1 MAANKKKKIMV
12 LNEEGAAAP
21 MALHSI
27 ASPPD
32 LVGALKTGQ
41 ASPIV
46 ANEEANIAATSTPG
60 SAMGVALTFNS
71 TVISNNQPENLP
83 PESTRRGI
91 KVMLDSN
98 NMWNEFFRCKT
109 EMILTK
115 QGRRMFPYC
124 RFRISGLDP
133 FQKYTLL
140 MDINPMDNKRYKWTG
155 QNWQMSG
162 KAEAHMLRRIFIHP
176 DSPSSGHQW
185 MQNPVSF
192 YKLKLTDN
200 TMDQEG
206 NVILHPMHRYLP
218 HLHVVSAE
226 MAMEDIQLNGHDVIT
241 FTFPQTEFFA
251 VTAYQNLRM
260 SQFKADFNPFA
271 SGPSWALKLKTSTSN
286 DSKKNETSSPN
297 ELKPVKGLNGLKSLM
312 AAKHSSKDTSAVDK
326 VLPSADAQNVTPTG
340 SETRSPSELKPVK
353 GLSGLKALMAK
364 RNSKDTS
371 AVDQGLLNPN
381 AQNVTL
387 TFGDKSEVNSHRPSS
402 MLKSSP
408 SNEMKKDPSKSP
420 NELKSAK
427 SLNNLKSLMGKRTSK
442 DTSAAGQGL
451 FTSDT
456 QNVMLAES
464 DKSGVKISPSNES
477 KKDHT
482 RSNNELKSVKSLN
495 NLKSLMAKHNSKD
508 TSPLDQRVLS
518 ADTQNVSLADSGKSW
533 VNAIGPSSCTPK
545 LISSPSNELKKVETT
560 SQKEFNPLRSNL
572 RSLMA
577 KRNFKD
583 TSAVDQG
590 LQNVTLG
597 ESDKSSVN
605 DHAPSSCKK
614 SSPSKMKNDETISPK
629 VRKPVKNTRKSLRG
643 KRNFP
648 KTSVADQVLASSDA
662 QTATVADSEKSV
674 CKKESTDQSS
684 CTIGPPQSNFTEL
697 IRECHLKI
705 RRCNVEITNT
715 ACNVEQTDTKGMVA
729 KNKVVEVAV
738 NYNFSQIPDVL
749 SKTITNVGTQD
760 NGNTIDSEKDHL
772 SSSQS
777 QEPVKT
783 NDHSAD
789 EVESSRKAS
798 QSSVSSEAKRTGSDQ
813 QQQGK
818 AKPHKRPEPVPLPL
832 LALYLQQLKSKSR
845 PFRTKPKSPLSS
857 TSSPSSAVL
866 TTDPTGPVTD
876 PTGPAMVPTG
886 YAVVPA
892 SDSVVRA
899 TDPTGQTTDY
909 AGVPTNISVPN
920 TDFLD
925 SLLPEP
931 DPVSLTTDQ
940 SLLVAE
946 PTLSITLSSPT
957 PPLMSPFPDLLLPAS
972 DSLIPAPALSS
983 PARELPSPV
992 PVTLNLAADLS
1003 SLTSDHPSNAPVL
1016 SSTASVATLK
1026 PECTPSLLSPGP
1038 SLGGFEPSSPASL
1051 PDLEPPLP
1059 SPVQLKL
1066 VPAPSLPVPASSFP
1080 VLEQLPAP
1088 NLFVLSSE
1096 LSSHASLLALPAPDP
1111 FLTTPF
1117 IPLLPSAHLNPLP
1130 FEAAS
1135 FSSNSHPGSL
1145 GLDPGLSSPPLD
1157 PASSFQVN
1165 YEPLTRPSTPSPL
1178 PFQLSPFSSLGPDPL
1193 SPTPSLADL
1202 THFFSISDELEM
1214 TEDFPSSEAAPVP
1227 CPHVPTLITPSV
1239 PVGSTLP
1246 VGSSQPTQSIKPQ
1259 RSKKRSRT
1267 GVKSAKGDPLPVI
1280 GGPTDVTMQPNLE
1293 EVEEQLFVSFTSKEA
1308 LEVHLGEPAFHETTT
1323 AQPEKTPEAKENVG
1337 GPETTEERIA
1347 AFEKVLL
1354 DDLKVMKHRQV
1365 IHPVLQEVGLKMSLL
1380 DPTLVI
1386 DLQYLGVRLPLPPP
1400 MLCPG
1405 PSTAGL
1411 ASPSG
1416 SVPFVSRTGKTTD
1429 FTQIK
1434 GWRDKIVPS
1443 DSSASSKPDVCSPI
1457 GFKDGPSSDVV
1468 PKNLSA
1474 FCSDMLD
1481 EYLANEGKLIDER
1494 AASFTQTTVVTP
1506 VTYQLPTKS
1515 TSYVR
1520 TLDSVLK
1527 KQAPAPSTTFVPPS
1541 KKNRLP
1547 LASKGPKKS
1556 EKSEKRQQKQ
1566 RSKQSRTKPT
1576 SAPTALQIAPPP
1588 LMDHAAP
1595 AITHNDT
1602 IKTVKRT
1609 KRKPRVKTPPPVQ
1622 DSVVSRPEVEEPPP
1636 SDLAPVEGDSEPE
1649 SAAAETRVVVP
1660 GLTKALLRQRDLEDG
1675 VVWEGKHR
1683 TCITEDRAT
1692 VALTSLFTSTGFV
1705 CENPTAPIKI
1715 VKRSAPPCLNAF
1727 CRLGCVCAS
1736 LAQDR
1741 RITHCGKIE
1750 CIFGCSCLR
1759 QKVVVLKNLKGPD
1772 SSASEEG
1779 PSKKSKKRKRMRM
1792 AYTLREAETVSEP
1805 ARRVRTLWKQT
1816 DGEMD
1821 PEPLLAPT
1829 PVYLPWLPLQEASS
1843 AVVREEDGTMTCAR
1857 VRAIQSKSTN
1867 RPEDIDNHCKPI
1879 DSAPVSPSRK
1889 SEKSHGPQYTEPS
1902 KRLEIMS
1909 ECKWRSLADR
1919 NLVLRIVCEH
1929 MAQDHLTNPFWVKG
1943 YLIKPMSQTLRNN
1956 GESCSVHYKVH
1967 ISQVSRPDGVE
1978 EANSEEEWMREE
1990 DEETMEEEEGKM
2002 EALRGE
2008 DKEVEEGQCVEE
2020 KQREQEN
2027 NKAVGKKRGLK
2038 WKGLPFL
2045 IGISPAGLLTANLK
2059 QKEISDKELVTVNGR
2074 SYPHAK
2080 LQLGMMGAMH
2090 PANRLAAY
2098 LTGKLRRPTCPE
2110 PSMASSVSSQHA
2122 PSETAEDARSS
2133 TGQPAQLTAT
2143 PTPSLTM
2150 VTTTTSVPSVPAVS
2164 AGPKSIVTN
2173 LPSAGKV
2180 FTQFVVNQ
2188 ISSSQQRL
2196 LLTSDPPQSLSN
2208 IQQLSSLVEVASGD
2222 VSLPKTSPSSGVV
2235 TSPPVL
2241 VLPDP
2246 GTSNSVKMA
2255 CPPTSQTPTP
2265 LIPLTPLA
2273 AGRRMVLQP
2282 VRSASGTTLYR
2293 NPNGQLIQLVPLS
2306 QLQALNPNLVM
2317 RNKGGLISLTT
2328 PACLASGSTATL
2340 NSSPSTSLTTLQNTI
2355 PLLPFTVPKT
2365 PGSPTVPK
2373 TTPPEVT
2380 SSIPGSKSFNIS
2392 NVNLSPTETNSGT
2405 YTLKIVP
2412 QTGNK
2417 EPIIIKCPKVPAQP
2431 AQGSS
2436 KVMPIVGGFT
2446 VLQPS
2451 PKTTV
2456 ITVKFPTKT
2465 VMETGVKAATTTTVD
2480 SNVDCKVTPEL
2491 YSWMLPCQKST
2502 KPPVSHKFKFIKADT
2517 ISTTD
2522 SNTDPKIQPEV
2533 GRVPPKILRPPITP
2547 VPKTDATSTPI
2558 SSADSNVDPKLL
2570 PRMTCVNQP
2579 YQTWTGRPKM
2589 KRRRRRKEVE
2599 VVDLVEDEDDSDDTD
2614 EGTDEETDNSSDE
2627 TDSVNSCVN
2636 KEDLIVISKHKHNV
2650 LERHRRSELQGRF
2663 QQLRETLEL
2672 DEKAAKIKIL
2682 NDAKEEIQVLTK
2694 KSTNVE
2700 KLRSS
2705 LTLER
2710 AVHVKK
2716 MSQLTG
2722 ESEEQI
2728 LTNIKH
2734 IGSQQK
2740 IEKLHVN
2747 WKKEGKVSSAL
2758 SSSSVVSTC
2767 GESGQRPRPGPLS
2780 KRTTEEAQ
2788 GGKRMG
2794 GVTTETEED
2803 RDDVVDLLE
2812 DTEDEKTDNS
2822 SDETEDSD
2830 VDDDKNYNAKGH
2842 VINTISDVE
2851 ESLLEEE
2858 PVDIESVEDNAMN
2871 NTTPQLK
2878 HWDLHNKYE
2887 RQRCAEFRKSF
2898 KALIETLDLGNP
2910 APTNVF
2916 ILGQARKQVIDL
2928 RDKCERL
2935 EKLKSALT
2943 EERAAYIKKIS
2954 QKSGKTEEL
2963 ILRKLQDIS
2972 TKQKNMDVM
2981 FKGKRRGASSAPSS
2995 SVLPNKAISPNS
3007 TQQPKPKSL
3016 APGLKLKVVPTPVPR
3031 SIPPQP
3037 APQQPKTRPIISPP
3051 SRKPPPTCRSPGER
3065 TRPNILSCRKP
3076 QPPLDSPPVHAGFL
3090 PPQMLSIVGG
3100 VIPSQQGITKSPMQP
3115 ASSLLPVGRVTG
3127 IEMQQSLIPGVAS
3140 VTICIPSMSQPISL
3154 TPPRNI
3160 LNRGVP
3166 HIANVISLVKAPPG
3180 VSGGTPRRPSP
3191 VKGKGSGLED
3201 GEVLG
3206 KQLDHSGDGVK
3217 IIDADRNSDEE
3228 DEDGDVED
3236 ESLTSLLNEI
3246 VFLNQQMT
3254 TDNVSPSDLP
3264 VVTHKPATEPGE
3276 VGMDR
3281 SSPPPPQAEKEIIR
3295 DGDDERS
3302 LSPLFLRLD
3311 EDLLGL
3317 KERQGQDEASKG
3329 PGMPVPQA
3337 EDLKVGSGS
3346 NEKPSETGSAPAP
3359 IVNGHSPQGPACTAK
3374 GHGVLQKALT
3384 PPPLLQ
3390 MKVGVAKVLESNDKP
3405 GDALAPPPLLQMRP
3419 MPRLAPLGLKNNPQT

>member
-1 MAANKKKKIMV
+1 
-12 LNEEGAAAP
+12 
-21 MALHSI
+21 
-27 ASPPD
+27 
-32 LVGALKTGQ
+32 
-41 ASPIV
+41 
-46 ANEEANIAATSTPG
+46 
-60 SAMGVALTFNS
+60 
-71 TVISNNQPENLP
+71 
-83 PESTRRGI
+83 
-91 KVMLDSN
+91 MLDSN

-133 FQKYTLL
+133 FQKYNLL

-155 QNWQMSG
+155 QNWQTSG

-226 MAMEDIQLNGHDVIT
+226 MSTEDIQLNGRDVIT

-271 SGPSWALKLKTSTSN
+271 SGPSWALKLKTSPSN

-326 VLPSADAQNVTPTG
+326 GLPSADAQNVMLAD
-340 SETRSPSELKPVK
+340 SETRSPSALKPVK

-371 AVDQGLLNPN
+371 AVDQGLFNPN
-381 AQNVTL
+381 AHNVTL
-387 TFGDKSEVNSHRPSS
+387 TFGDKSEVNSS

-451 FTSDT
+451 LTSDT
-456 QNVMLAES
+456 QNVMLADSE
-464 DKSGVKISPSNES
+464 KSGVKISPSNES

-482 RSNNELKSVKSLN
+482 RSNNELKPVKSLN
-495 NLKSLMAKHNSKD
+495 NLKYLMAKHNSKD

-518 ADTQNVSLADSGKSW
+518 ADTQKVTLADSDKSC
-533 VNAIGPSSCTPK
+533 VNSIGPSSCTPK

-560 SQKEFNPLRSNL
+560 SQKEFNPLRNNL

-577 KRNFKD
+577 RRNFKD

-590 LQNVTLG
+590 LLSSHAQNVTLG
-597 ESDKSSVN
+597 VSDKSSVN

-614 SSPSKMKNDETISPK
+614 PSPSKMKKDETISPK
-629 VRKPVKNTRKSLRG
+629 VRKPVKNNRKSFSG
-643 KRNFP
+643 KRNFL
-648 KTSVADQVLASSDA
+648 KTSVADQGLTSSDA
-662 QTATVADSEKSV
+662 QTSTVADSEKSV
-674 CKKESTDQSS
+674 CRKESSDQSS

-705 RRCNVEITNT
+705 RRCNVEIPNT

-729 KNKVVEVAV
+729 KGKVVEVAV
-738 NYNFSQIPDVL
+738 NYNLSQIPDTL
-749 SKTITNVGTQD
+749 SKTLKNVGTQD
-760 NGNTIDSEKDHL
+760 NGNTIDSEKDLL

-783 NDHSAD
+783 PVSINDHSAD
-789 EVESSRKAS
+789 EVESSQKAS
-798 QSSVSSEAKRTGSDQ
+798 QSSSVSSEAKRTGSDEQ
-813 QQQGK
+813 QLGK
-818 AKPHKRPEPVPLPL
+818 AKPHKRPDPVPLPL
-832 LALYLQQLKSKSR
+832 LALYLQRLKSKSR
-845 PFRTKPKSPLSS
+845 PVRTKPKSPLPS
-857 TSSPSSAVL
+857 TSSPSSAV
-866 TTDPTGPVTD
+866 PTTD

-886 YAVVPA
+886 YAVLPS

-899 TDPTGQTTDY
+899 TDTTGQTTDY

-920 TDFLD
+920 TAFLVPATD

-931 DPVSLTTDQ
+931 DPVLLTTDQ
-940 SLLVAE
+940 SLLVPE

-957 PPLMSPFPDLLLPAS
+957 PPLMLPFPDPLLPAP
-972 DSLIPAPALSS
+972 DSLIPAAALSS
-983 PARELPSPV
+983 PAQELPSPV
-992 PVTLNLAADLS
+992 PVTLNLAADLL
-1003 SLTSDHPSNAPVL
+1003 SLTSDHPSNAPAL
-1016 SSTASVATLK
+1016 SSTPSVATLK

-1059 SPVQLKL
+1059 SPDQLKL
-1066 VPAPSLPVPASSFP
+1066 VPAPSLLVPASSFP
-1080 VLEQLPAP
+1080 ALEQLPAP
-1088 NLFVLSSE
+1088 NLFVLSSD

-1111 FLTTPF
+1111 FLTTSF

-1135 FSSNSHPGSL
+1135 FSSTSHPGSL
-1145 GLDPGLSSPPLD
+1145 ALDPGLSSPPLD

-1214 TEDFPSSEAAPVP
+1214 TEDFPSSELAPVP

-1239 PVGSTLP
+1239 PVSSTLP
-1246 VGSSQPTQSIKPQ
+1246 VGSSQPTKSIKPQ
-1259 RSKKRSRT
+1259 RYKKRSRT

-1280 GGPTDVTMQPNLE
+1280 GGPTDVAMQPNLE

-1308 LEVHLGEPAFHETTT
+1308 LEVHLGEPAFRETTT

-1337 GPETTEERIA
+1337 GRETTEERIA
-1347 AFEKVLL
+1347 GFEKVLL

-1494 AASFTQTTVVTP
+1494 AASFIQTTVVTP

-1566 RSKQSRTKPT
+1566 RSKQSRTKPA
-1576 SAPTALQIAPPP
+1576 SAPTPLQIAPPP

-1595 AITHNDT
+1595 AITNDDT

-1609 KRKPRVKTPPPVQ
+1609 KRKPRIKSPPPAQ

-1636 SDLAPVEGDSEPE
+1636 PDLAPVEGDSEPE

-1715 VKRSAPPCLNAF
+1715 VKRRAPPCLNAF

-1829 PVYLPWLPLQEASS
+1829 PVYLPWLPLQEESS
-1843 AVVREEDGTMTCAR
+1843 AVVRAEEGTMTCAR
-1857 VRAIQSKSTN
+1857 VRAFQSKSTN
-1867 RPEDIDNHCKPI
+1867 RHEDIDNHCKPI
-1879 DSAPVSPSRK
+1879 DSTPVSPSRK
-1889 SEKSHGPQYTEPS
+1889 SEKSSSHGPQYTEPS

-1943 YLIKPMSQTLRNN
+1943 YLIKPMSQTLRND
-1956 GESCSVHYKVH
+1956 GESCSIHYKVH

-1978 EANSEEEWMREE
+1978 EENSEEEWMREE
-1990 DEETMEEEEGKM
+1990 DKEIMEEEEGEM
-2002 EALRGE
+2002 EELRGE
-2008 DKEVEEGQCVEE
+2008 DKEVEEGQSVEK

-2027 NKAVGKKRGLK
+2027 KPVGNKKGLK

-2045 IGISPAGLLTANLK
+2045 TGISPAGLLTANLK
-2059 QKEISDKELVTVNGR
+2059 QTDISDKELVTVNGR

-2098 LTGKLRRPTCPE
+2098 LTGKLRRPTGPE
-2110 PSMASSVSSQHA
+2110 TSMATSVSSQHP
-2122 PSETAEDARSS
+2122 PSESPEDTRSS

-2143 PTPSLTM
+2143 PTTSLTI
-2150 VTTTTSVPSVPAVS
+2150 VTTSVPSVASVA
-2164 AGPKSIVTN
+2164 AGPI
-2173 LPSAGKV
+2173 
-2180 FTQFVVNQ
+2180 
-2188 ISSSQQRL
+2188 
-2196 LLTSDPPQSLSN
+2196 
-2208 IQQLSSLVEVASGD
+2208 GD

-2235 TSPPVL
+2235 TSPPML
-2241 VLPDP
+2241 VLPDT
-2246 GTSNSVKMA
+2246 GTSNAVRRS

-2328 PACLASGSTATL
+2328 PACLASGSTATI
-2340 NSSPSTSLTTLQNTI
+2340 NSAPSTTSLTTWQNTI
-2355 PLLPFTVPKT
+2355 TTVPLVPFTAPKT
-2365 PGSPTVPK
+2365 PGSTAAPK
-2373 TTPPEVT
+2373 TTPPKVT
-2380 SSIPGSKSFNIS
+2380 SSISGSKSFNIS

-2412 QTGNK
+2412 QKGNK

-2456 ITVKFPTKT
+2456 ITVKLPTKT

-2480 SNVDCKVTPEL
+2480 SNVDSVTSEL

-2502 KPPVSHKFKFIKADT
+2502 QPPVSHKFKFIKADT

-2522 SNTDPKIQPEV
+2522 SNTDPKVQPEV
-2533 GRVPPKILRPPITP
+2533 GRVPPKTLRTPITP
-2547 VPKTDATSTPI
+2547 VTKTGVEVASI

-2570 PRMTCVNQP
+2570 PRMACVNQP
-2579 YQTWTGRPKM
+2579 YQTWTGRAK
-2589 KRRRRRKEVE
+2589 KKRKEVE
-2599 VVDLVEDEDDSDDTD
+2599 VVDLVEDKDDSDAMD
-2614 EGTDEETDNSSDE
+2614 EETDEETDNSSDE
-2627 TDSVNSCVN
+2627 TDSINSCVN
-2636 KEDLIVISKHKHNV
+2636 KEDLIVISKQLKHKHNV

-2728 LTNIKH
+2728 LTNIKY

-2740 IEKLHVN
+2740 IEKLHVS
-2747 WKKEGKVSSAL
+2747 WKKEGKVSSAV
-2758 SSSSVVSTC
+2758 SSSSVVATC
-2767 GESGQRPRPGPLS
+2767 SESEQRPRPGPLS

-2788 GGKRMG
+2788 GGKSMG
-2794 GVTTETEED
+2794 GVTGEEED
-2803 RDDVVDLLE
+2803 RDEVVDLLE

-2830 VDDDKNYNAKGH
+2830 IDDDKSYNAKGH

-2858 PVDIESVEDNAMN
+2858 PVDIESVEDNAKK

-2878 HWDLHNKYE
+2878 EKRTKEHWDLHNKYE
-2887 RQRCAEFRKSF
+2887 RQRCAEFQKSF
-2898 KALIETLDLGNP
+2898 KALTETLDLGNP

-2995 SVLPNKAISPNS
+2995 SVLPNKAISPSS
-3007 TQQPKPKSL
+3007 TLQPKPKSL

-3037 APQQPKTRPIISPP
+3037 APQQPKTSPIISPP
-3051 SRKPPPTCRSPGER
+3051 SRKPPSTCRSPGER
-3065 TRPNILSCRKP
+3065 TRPNILSRRKP
-3076 QPPLDSPPVHAGFL
+3076 QPPLDSPPVHARFL

-3100 VIPSQQGITKSPMQP
+3100 VVPSQQGITKSPMQP

-3180 VSGGTPRRPSP
+3180 VSGGAQRRPSP

-3201 GEVLG
+3201 REVLE
-3206 KQLDHSGDGVK
+3206 KQLDHSGDCVK
-3217 IIDADRNSDEE
+3217 INDADRNSDEE
-3228 DEDGDVED
+3228 DEDNEEGDVED

-3254 TDNVSPSDLP
+3254 TDNISPSGLP
-3264 VVTHKPATEPGE
+3264 VVTHKPPTEPGE
-3276 VGMDR
+3276 VGTDR
-3281 SSPPPPQAEKEIIR
+3281 SSPPPPPQAEKEIIR

-3329 PGMPVPQA
+3329 PGLPVPQA

-3390 MKVGVAKVLESNDKP
+3390 MKVGVAKVQESNDKQ

>member
-12 LNEEGAAAP
+12 LNEEGAAVP
-21 MALHSI
+21 MALHST

-41 ASPIV
+41 ASGVV

-60 SAMGVALTFNS
+60 SAMGVALTMNS

-109 EMILTK
+109 EMIVTK

-133 FQKYTLL
+133 FQKYNLL
-140 MDINPMDNKRYKWTG
+140 MDINPADNKRYKWTG
-155 QNWQMSG
+155 QNWKMSG

-226 MAMEDIQLNGHDVIT
+226 MPTEDIQLNGHDVIT

-251 VTAYQNLRM
+251 VTAYQNIRM

-271 SGPSWALKLKTSTSN
+271 SGPSWALKLKTSPSN
-286 DSKKNETSSPN
+286 DSKKNETSSPS
-297 ELKPVKGLNGLKSLM
+297 ELKPLKGLNGLKSLM

-326 VLPSADAQNVTPTG
+326 GLPSADAQNVTPAG

-364 RNSKDTS
+364 
-371 AVDQGLLNPN
+371 P
-381 AQNVTL
+381 
-387 TFGDKSEVNSHRPSS
+387 
-402 MLKSSP
+402 
-408 SNEMKKDPSKSP
+408 
-420 NELKSAK
+420 
-427 SLNNLKSLMGKRTSK
+427 
-442 DTSAAGQGL
+442 
-451 FTSDT
+451 
-456 QNVMLAES
+456 
-464 DKSGVKISPSNES
+464 
-477 KKDHT
+477 
-482 RSNNELKSVKSLN
+482 
-495 NLKSLMAKHNSKD
+495 
-508 TSPLDQRVLS
+508 
-518 ADTQNVSLADSGKSW
+518 
-533 VNAIGPSSCTPK
+533 
-545 LISSPSNELKKVETT
+545 
-560 SQKEFNPLRSNL
+560 
-572 RSLMA
+572 
-577 KRNFKD
+577 
-583 TSAVDQG
+583 
-590 LQNVTLG
+590 
-597 ESDKSSVN
+597 
-605 DHAPSSCKK
+605 
-614 SSPSKMKNDETISPK
+614 
-629 VRKPVKNTRKSLRG
+629 
-643 KRNFP
+643 
-648 KTSVADQVLASSDA
+648 
-662 QTATVADSEKSV
+662 
-674 CKKESTDQSS
+674 
-684 CTIGPPQSNFTEL
+684 
-697 IRECHLKI
+697 
-705 RRCNVEITNT
+705 
-715 ACNVEQTDTKGMVA
+715 
-729 KNKVVEVAV
+729 V

-749 SKTITNVGTQD
+749 SKTITKVGPQD
-760 NGNTIDSEKDHL
+760 DGNTIDSEKDHL
-772 SSSQS
+772 CSSQS

-783 NDHSAD
+783 PVSINDHSAD
-789 EVESSRKAS
+789 EVESSQKAS
-798 QSSVSSEAKRTGSDQ
+798 QSSSVSSEAKRTGSDE

-845 PFRTKPKSPLSS
+845 PFRTKPKSPLPS
-857 TSSPSSAVL
+857 TSSPSSTVL
-866 TTDPTGPVTD
+866 TTDPT
-876 PTGPAMVPTG
+876 A
-886 YAVVPA
+886 
-892 SDSVVRA
+892 
-899 TDPTGQTTDY
+899 
-909 AGVPTNISVPN
+909 
-920 TDFLD
+920 
-925 SLLPEP
+925 
-931 DPVSLTTDQ
+931 DPVSLTADQ

-946 PTLSITLSSPT
+946 PTLSITLLSPT
-957 PPLMSPFPDLLLPAS
+957 PPLMSPFPDPLLPAP

-983 PARELPSPV
+983 HAQELPSPV
-992 PVTLNLAADLS
+992 PVTLNLPADLS
-1003 SLTSDHPSNAPVL
+1003 LLTSDHPSNAPAL

-1066 VPAPSLPVPASSFP
+1066 VPAPSVPVPTSSFP
-1080 VLEQLPAP
+1080 ALEQLPSP

-1130 FEAAS
+1130 FEAVS

-1145 GLDPGLSSPPLD
+1145 ALDPGLSSPPLD

-1214 TEDFPSSEAAPVP
+1214 TEDFPSSEAAPVL
-1227 CPHVPTLITPSV
+1227 CPHVPILITPSV

-1267 GVKSAKGDPLPVI
+1267 GVKSAKSDPLPVI

-1308 LEVHLGEPAFHETTT
+1308 LEVHLGEPAFL
-1323 AQPEKTPEAKENVG
+1323 G
-1337 GPETTEERIA
+1337 GSETTEERIA

-1400 MLCPG
+1400 MLCLG
-1405 PSTAGL
+1405 
-1411 ASPSG
+1411 PSG

-1443 DSSASSKPDVCSPI
+1443 DSSASAN
-1457 GFKDGPSSDVV
+1457 SDVV

-1566 RSKQSRTKPT
+1566 RSK
-1576 SAPTALQIAPPP
+1576 
-1588 LMDHAAP
+1588 
-1595 AITHNDT
+1595 
-1602 IKTVKRT
+1602 
-1609 KRKPRVKTPPPVQ
+1609 
-1622 DSVVSRPEVEEPPP
+1622 PEVEEPPP
-1636 SDLAPVEGDSEPE
+1636 PDLAPVEGDSEPE

-1660 GLTKALLRQRDLEDG
+1660 GLTKAFLRQRELEDG
-1675 VVWEGKHR
+1675 VVWEGKHQ

-1692 VALTSLFTSTGFV
+1692 VALTSLFTST
-1705 CENPTAPIKI
+1705 NPAAPIKI

-1805 ARRVRTLWKQT
+1805 ARRVRTLWKHN

-1821 PEPLLAPT
+1821 PEPLFAPT
-1829 PVYLPWLPLQEASS
+1829 PVCLPWLPLQEESPV
-1843 AVVREEDGTMTCAR
+1843 VVRL
-1857 VRAIQSKSTN
+1857 
-1867 RPEDIDNHCKPI
+1867 
-1879 DSAPVSPSRK
+1879 SPSRK
-1889 SEKSHGPQYTEPS
+1889 SEKSPSHSSQYTEPC
-1902 KRLEIMS
+1902 KRLEIVS

-1943 YLIKPMSQTLRNN
+1943 YLIKPVSQNLRND

-1978 EANSEEEWMREE
+1978 E
-1990 DEETMEEEEGKM
+1990 
-2002 EALRGE
+2002 
-2008 DKEVEEGQCVEE
+2008 
-2020 KQREQEN
+2020 
-2027 NKAVGKKRGLK
+2027 NKAVGKKKGLK

-2059 QKEISDKELVTVNGR
+2059 QIEISDKELVNGR
-2074 SYPHAK
+2074 SYPNAK

-2098 LTGKLRRPTCPE
+2098 LMGKLRRPTGPE
-2110 PSMASSVSSQHA
+2110 PSMASSVSSQLITP
-2122 PSETAEDARSS
+2122 PSETPEDASF
-2133 TGQPAQLTAT
+2133 
-2143 PTPSLTM
+2143 
-2150 VTTTTSVPSVPAVS
+2150 
-2164 AGPKSIVTN
+2164 
-2173 LPSAGKV
+2173 V
-2180 FTQFVVNQ
+2180 F
-2188 ISSSQQRL
+2188 L
-2196 LLTSDPPQSLSN
+2196 
-2208 IQQLSSLVEVASGD
+2208 GD

-2235 TSPPVL
+2235 TSPPML

-2246 GTSNSVKMA
+2246 GTSNAVRMA

-2317 RNKGGLISLTT
+2317 RNKGECLTVDDINAKNFFSFFFSGGLISLTT

-2340 NSSPSTSLTTLQNTI
+2340 NSSPSTTSLTTWQNTI
-2355 PLLPFTVPKT
+2355 TTVPLVPFTVPKT
-2365 PGSPTVPK
+2365 PGSTTTPK

-2380 SSIPGSKSFNIS
+2380 SSIPGSKSFNTS
-2392 NVNLSPTETNSGT
+2392 KVNLSPAETTSGT

-2465 VMETGVKAATTTTVD
+2465 VMETGVQAATTTTVD
-2480 SNVDCKVTPEL
+2480 SNVDCKVTSEL
-2491 YSWMLPCQKST
+2491 YNWMLPCQKST
-2502 KPPVSHKFKFIKADT
+2502 KPPVSHKFKCIKADT

-2522 SNTDPKIQPEV
+2522 SSTDPKIQPEV
-2533 GRVPPKILRPPITP
+2533 GRVPPKILRPPITL

-2558 SSADSNVDPKLL
+2558 SSADSNVDPK
-2570 PRMTCVNQP
+2570 
-2579 YQTWTGRPKM
+2579 
-2589 KRRRRRKEVE
+2589 
-2599 VVDLVEDEDDSDDTD
+2599 
-2614 EGTDEETDNSSDE
+2614 
-2627 TDSVNSCVN
+2627 
-2636 KEDLIVISKHKHNV
+2636 
-2650 LERHRRSELQGRF
+2650 
-2663 QQLRETLEL
+2663 
-2672 DEKAAKIKIL
+2672 
-2682 NDAKEEIQVLTK
+2682 
-2694 KSTNVE
+2694 
-2700 KLRSS
+2700 
-2705 LTLER
+2705 
-2710 AVHVKK
+2710 
-2716 MSQLTG
+2716 
-2722 ESEEQI
+2722 
-2728 LTNIKH
+2728 
-2734 IGSQQK
+2734 
-2740 IEKLHVN
+2740 
-2747 WKKEGKVSSAL
+2747 
-2758 SSSSVVSTC
+2758 
-2767 GESGQRPRPGPLS
+2767 
-2780 KRTTEEAQ
+2780 
-2788 GGKRMG
+2788 
-2794 GVTTETEED
+2794 
-2803 RDDVVDLLE
+2803 
-2812 DTEDEKTDNS
+2812 
-2822 SDETEDSD
+2822 
-2830 VDDDKNYNAKGH
+2830 
-2842 VINTISDVE
+2842 
-2851 ESLLEEE
+2851 
-2858 PVDIESVEDNAMN
+2858 
-2871 NTTPQLK
+2871 
-2878 HWDLHNKYE
+2878 
-2887 RQRCAEFRKSF
+2887 
-2898 KALIETLDLGNP
+2898 
-2910 APTNVF
+2910 
-2916 ILGQARKQVIDL
+2916 
-2928 RDKCERL
+2928 
-2935 EKLKSALT
+2935 
-2943 EERAAYIKKIS
+2943 
-2954 QKSGKTEEL
+2954 
-2963 ILRKLQDIS
+2963 
-2972 TKQKNMDVM
+2972 
-2981 FKGKRRGASSAPSS
+2981 
-2995 SVLPNKAISPNS
+2995 
-3007 TQQPKPKSL
+3007 
-3016 APGLKLKVVPTPVPR
+3016 
-3031 SIPPQP
+3031 
-3037 APQQPKTRPIISPP
+3037 
-3051 SRKPPPTCRSPGER
+3051 
-3065 TRPNILSCRKP
+3065 
-3076 QPPLDSPPVHAGFL
+3076 
-3090 PPQMLSIVGG
+3090 
-3100 VIPSQQGITKSPMQP
+3100 
-3115 ASSLLPVGRVTG
+3115 
-3127 IEMQQSLIPGVAS
+3127 
-3140 VTICIPSMSQPISL
+3140 
-3154 TPPRNI
+3154 
-3160 LNRGVP
+3160 
-3166 HIANVISLVKAPPG
+3166 
-3180 VSGGTPRRPSP
+3180 PSP
-3191 VKGKGSGLED
+3191 VKGSGLED

-3217 IIDADRNSDEE
+3217 INDADRNSDEE
-3228 DEDGDVED
+3228 DEDNEEGDVED

-3254 TDNVSPSDLP
+3254 TDNISPSGLP

-3276 VGMDR
+3276 VGTDR

-3329 PGMPVPQA
+3329 PGLPVPQA

-3346 NEKPSETGSAPAP
+3346 NEKPSDTGSAPAP
-3359 IVNGHSPQGPACTAK
+3359 IVNGHSPQGPTCTAK

-3390 MKVGVAKVLESNDKP
+3390 MKVGVAKVLETNDMP

-3419 MPRLAPLGLKNNPQT
+3419 MPRLAPLGLKSNPQT

>member
-1 MAANKKKKIMV
+1 
-12 LNEEGAAAP
+12 
-21 MALHSI
+21 
-27 ASPPD
+27 
-32 LVGALKTGQ
+32 
-41 ASPIV
+41 
-46 ANEEANIAATSTPG
+46 
-60 SAMGVALTFNS
+60 MGDALTLNS

-133 FQKYTLL
+133 FQKYNLL

-286 DSKKNETSSPN
+286 DLKKNETSSPN

-326 VLPSADAQNVTPTG
+326 GLPSADAQNVTPTG

-420 NELKSAK
+420 NELKS
-427 SLNNLKSLMGKRTSK
+427 
-442 DTSAAGQGL
+442 
-451 FTSDT
+451 
-456 QNVMLAES
+456 
-464 DKSGVKISPSNES
+464 
-477 KKDHT
+477 
-482 RSNNELKSVKSLN
+482 VKSLN

-518 ADTQNVSLADSGKSW
+518 ADTQNVSLADSDKSW

-545 LISSPSNELKKVETT
+545 LISSPSNELKKVETR
-560 SQKEFNPLRSNL
+560 SQKEFNPLR
-572 RSLMA
+572 
-577 KRNFKD
+577 
-583 TSAVDQG
+583 
-590 LQNVTLG
+590 
-597 ESDKSSVN
+597 
-605 DHAPSSCKK
+605 
-614 SSPSKMKNDETISPK
+614 I
-629 VRKPVKNTRKSLRG
+629 
-643 KRNFP
+643 
-648 KTSVADQVLASSDA
+648 
-662 QTATVADSEKSV
+662 
-674 CKKESTDQSS
+674 
-684 CTIGPPQSNFTEL
+684 
-697 IRECHLKI
+697 
-705 RRCNVEITNT
+705 
-715 ACNVEQTDTKGMVA
+715 
-729 KNKVVEVAV
+729 
-738 NYNFSQIPDVL
+738 
-749 SKTITNVGTQD
+749 
-760 NGNTIDSEKDHL
+760 
-772 SSSQS
+772 
-777 QEPVKT
+777 
-783 NDHSAD
+783 
-789 EVESSRKAS
+789 
-798 QSSVSSEAKRTGSDQ
+798 
-813 QQQGK
+813 
-818 AKPHKRPEPVPLPL
+818 
-832 LALYLQQLKSKSR
+832 
-845 PFRTKPKSPLSS
+845 
-857 TSSPSSAVL
+857 
-866 TTDPTGPVTD
+866 
-876 PTGPAMVPTG
+876 
-886 YAVVPA
+886 
-892 SDSVVRA
+892 
-899 TDPTGQTTDY
+899 
-909 AGVPTNISVPN
+909 
-920 TDFLD
+920 
-925 SLLPEP
+925 
-931 DPVSLTTDQ
+931 
-940 SLLVAE
+940 
-946 PTLSITLSSPT
+946 
-957 PPLMSPFPDLLLPAS
+957 
-972 DSLIPAPALSS
+972 
-983 PARELPSPV
+983 
-992 PVTLNLAADLS
+992 
-1003 SLTSDHPSNAPVL
+1003 
-1016 SSTASVATLK
+1016 
-1026 PECTPSLLSPGP
+1026 
-1038 SLGGFEPSSPASL
+1038 
-1051 PDLEPPLP
+1051 
-1059 SPVQLKL
+1059 
-1066 VPAPSLPVPASSFP
+1066 
-1080 VLEQLPAP
+1080 
-1088 NLFVLSSE
+1088 
-1096 LSSHASLLALPAPDP
+1096 
-1111 FLTTPF
+1111 
-1117 IPLLPSAHLNPLP
+1117 
-1130 FEAAS
+1130 
-1135 FSSNSHPGSL
+1135 
-1145 GLDPGLSSPPLD
+1145 
-1157 PASSFQVN
+1157 
-1165 YEPLTRPSTPSPL
+1165 
-1178 PFQLSPFSSLGPDPL
+1178 
-1193 SPTPSLADL
+1193 
-1202 THFFSISDELEM
+1202 
-1214 TEDFPSSEAAPVP
+1214 
-1227 CPHVPTLITPSV
+1227 
-1239 PVGSTLP
+1239 
-1246 VGSSQPTQSIKPQ
+1246 GSSQPTQSIKPQ

-1267 GVKSAKGDPLPVI
+1267 GLKSAKGDPLPVI

-1323 AQPEKTPEAKENVG
+1323 AQPEKTPEAKEN

-1411 ASPSG
+1411 ASPI
-1416 SVPFVSRTGKTTD
+1416 PFVSRTGKTTD

-1443 DSSASSKPDVCSPI
+1443 DSSASSKPD
-1457 GFKDGPSSDVV
+1457 DGPSSDVV

-1566 RSKQSRTKPT
+1566 RLKQSRTKPT

-1715 VKRSAPPCLNAF
+1715 VKRSVPPCLNAF

-1736 LAQDR
+1736 LAQER

-1843 AVVREEDGTMTCAR
+1843 AVVREEEGTMTCAR
-1857 VRAIQSKSTN
+1857 VRAFQSKSTN

-2002 EALRGE
+2002 EELRGE

-2110 PSMASSVSSQHA
+2110 PSMASSVSSQHP
-2122 PSETAEDARSS
+2122 PSETPEDARSS

-2150 VTTTTSVPSVPAVS
+2150 VTTTTSVPSVAAVS

-2208 IQQLSSLVEVASGD
+2208 IQQLASLVEVASGD
-2222 VSLPKTSPSSGVV
+2222 VSLPKTAPSSGVV

-2355 PLLPFTVPKT
+2355 PLVPFTVPKT
-2365 PGSPTVPK
+2365 PGSTTFPK

-2465 VMETGVKAATTTTVD
+2465 VMESGVKAATTTTVD

-2589 KRRRRRKEVE
+2589 KRRRRRRRKEVE
-2599 VVDLVEDEDDSDDTD
+2599 VVDLVEDEDNSDDTD

-2767 GESGQRPRPGPLS
+2767 GESEQRPRPGPLS

-3016 APGLKLKVVPTPVPR
+3016 ASGLKLKVVPTPVPR

-3037 APQQPKTRPIISPP
+3037 APQQPKTSPIISPP

-3065 TRPNILSCRKP
+3065 TRPNILSRRKP
-3076 QPPLDSPPVHAGFL
+3076 QPPQDSPPVHAGFL

-3228 DEDGDVED
+3228 DEDNEEGDVED

-3254 TDNVSPSDLP
+3254 TDNVSPSGLP

-3390 MKVGVAKVLESNDKP
+3390 MKVGMAKVLESNDKP

>member
-1 MAANKKKKIMV
+1 MAANKKKRIMV

-21 MALHSI
+21 MALHST

-41 ASPIV
+41 ASAVV
-46 ANEEANIAATSTPG
+46 ANEEATIAATSTPG

-91 KVMLDSN
+91 KVVLDSN

-133 FQKYTLL
+133 FQKYNLL
-140 MDINPMDNKRYKWTG
+140 MDINPVDNKRYKWTG

-206 NVILHPMHRYLP
+206 NIILHPMHRYLP

-226 MAMEDIQLNGHDVIT
+226 MATEDIQLNGHDVIT

-251 VTAYQNLRM
+251 VTAYQNIRM

-271 SGPSWALKLKTSTSN
+271 SGPSWALKLKTSPSN

-326 VLPSADAQNVTPTG
+326 GLPSADAQNVTPTG

-364 RNSKDTS
+364 CNSKDTS

-408 SNEMKKDPSKSP
+408 SNEMKKDPSKSLI
-420 NELKSAK
+420 ELKSAK
-427 SLNNLKSLMGKRTSK
+427 SLNNLKSLMGKRASK
-442 DTSAAGQGL
+442 DTSVAGQGL
-451 FTSDT
+451 LTSDT

-482 RSNNELKSVKSLN
+482 RSHNELKPVKSLN
-495 NLKSLMAKHNSKD
+495 NLKFLMAKHNFKD

-518 ADTQNVSLADSGKSW
+518 ADTQNVLLADSDKSW
-533 VNAIGPSSCTPK
+533 VNSIGPSSCTPK

-577 KRNFKD
+577 KHNFKD

-590 LQNVTLG
+590 LLSFHAQNVTLG

-614 SSPSKMKNDETISPK
+614 SSSSKMKKDETISPK

-643 KRNFP
+643 KRNFL
-648 KTSVADQVLASSDA
+648 KTSVADQGLTSSDA

-715 ACNVEQTDTKGMVA
+715 ACNVEQTDTKCMVA
-729 KNKVVEVAV
+729 KGKVVEVAV

-749 SKTITNVGTQD
+749 SKTIKNVGTQD

-783 NDHSAD
+783 PVSINDHSAD
-789 EVESSRKAS
+789 EVESSQKAS
-798 QSSVSSEAKRTGSDQ
+798 QSSSMSSEAKRTGSDE

-845 PFRTKPKSPLSS
+845 PFRTKPKSPLPS

-866 TTDPTGPVTD
+866 TTDPTGPATD

-886 YAVVPA
+886 YAVLPA
-892 SDSVVRA
+892 SDSVVQA

-909 AGVPTNISVPN
+909 ARVPTNISVPS
-920 TDFLD
+920 TDFLVPATD

-931 DPVSLTTDQ
+931 DPVLLTTDQ

-957 PPLMSPFPDLLLPAS
+957 PPLMSPFPDPLLPTP

-983 PARELPSPV
+983 PAQELPSPV

-1003 SLTSDHPSNAPVL
+1003 SLTSDHPSNAPAL

-1026 PECTPSLLSPGP
+1026 PDCTPSLLSPGP

-1080 VLEQLPAP
+1080 ALEQFPAP

-1145 GLDPGLSSPPLD
+1145 ALDPGLSSPPLD

-1308 LEVHLGEPAFHETTT
+1308 LEVHLGEPAFRETTI
-1323 AQPEKTPEAKENVG
+1323 AQPEKTPEAKENG
-1337 GPETTEERIA
+1337 SESTEERIA

-1354 DDLKVMKHRQV
+1354 DDLRVMKHRQV

-1386 DLQYLGVRLPLPPP
+1386 DLQYLGVHLPLPPP
-1400 MLCPG
+1400 TLCPG

-1411 ASPSG
+1411 SSPSG

-1443 DSSASSKPDVCSPI
+1443 DSAASSKPDVCSPI

-1481 EYLANEGKLIDER
+1481 EYLASEGKLIDER

-1541 KKNRLP
+1541 QKNRLP

-1576 SAPTALQIAPPP
+1576 SAPTPLQIAPPP

-1595 AITHNDT
+1595 AITHDDT

-1609 KRKPRVKTPPPVQ
+1609 KRKPRVKTPPPAQ

-1636 SDLAPVEGDSEPE
+1636 PDLAPVEGDSDPE

-1660 GLTKALLRQRDLEDG
+1660 GLTKAFLRQRDLEDG
-1675 VVWEGKHR
+1675 VIWEGKHR

-1779 PSKKSKKRKRMRM
+1779 PSRKSKKRKRMRM

-1805 ARRVRTLWKQT
+1805 ARRVRTLWKHT

-1829 PVYLPWLPLQEASS
+1829 PVYLPWLPLQEESS
-1843 AVVREEDGTMTCAR
+1843 AVVRAEEVTMTCAR
-1857 VRAIQSKSTN
+1857 VRVFKSKSTN
-1867 RPEDIDNHCKPI
+1867 RPEDIDNYCKPI

-1889 SEKSHGPQYTEPS
+1889 SEKSSSHGPQYTEPS

-1919 NLVLRIVCEH
+1919 NFVLRIVCEH

-1943 YLIKPMSQTLRNN
+1943 YLIKPISQTLRND

-1978 EANSEEEWMREE
+1978 EANSEVEWMREE
-1990 DEETMEEEEGKM
+1990 DDETMEEEEGEM
-2002 EALRGE
+2002 EELRGE
-2008 DKEVEEGQCVEE
+2008 DKEVEEGQSVEE

-2027 NKAVGKKRGLK
+2027 KAVGKKKGLK

-2059 QKEISDKELVTVNGR
+2059 QTEISDKELVTVNGR

-2098 LTGKLRRPTCPE
+2098 LTGKLRRPTGPE
-2110 PSMASSVSSQHA
+2110 PSMASSVSSQHP
-2122 PSETAEDARSS
+2122 PSETPEDARSS

-2143 PTPSLTM
+2143 PTTSLTM
-2150 VTTTTSVPSVPAVS
+2150 VTTTTTTSVPSVASVA
-2164 AGPKSIVTN
+2164 AGPKSI
-2173 LPSAGKV
+2173 
-2180 FTQFVVNQ
+2180 
-2188 ISSSQQRL
+2188 
-2196 LLTSDPPQSLSN
+2196 
-2208 IQQLSSLVEVASGD
+2208 GD

-2246 GTSNSVKMA
+2246 GTSNSVRMA

-2328 PACLASGSTATL
+2328 PACMASGSTATL
-2340 NSSPSTSLTTLQNTI
+2340 NSSPSTTSLTTWQNTI
-2355 PLLPFTVPKT
+2355 TTIPLVPFTVPKT
-2365 PGSPTVPK
+2365 PGSTTAPK

-2380 SSIPGSKSFNIS
+2380 SSISGSKSFNIS
-2392 NVNLSPTETNSGT
+2392 NANLSPTETNSGT

-2465 VMETGVKAATTTTVD
+2465 DRETGVKVATTTTTVD
-2480 SNVDCKVTPEL
+2480 SHLDCKVTSEL

-2522 SNTDPKIQPEV
+2522 SNTDPKIQPEM

-2547 VPKTDATSTPI
+2547 VPKTDATSRPI

-2570 PRMTCVNQP
+2570 PRMACVNQP
-2579 YQTWTGRPKM
+2579 YQTWTGRPK
-2589 KRRRRRKEVE
+2589 KKKRRKEFE
-2599 VVDLVEDEDDSDDTD
+2599 VVDLMEDEDDSDDM
-2614 EGTDEETDNSSDE
+2614 DEETDNSSDD
-2627 TDSVNSCVN
+2627 TVNSCVN
-2636 KEDLIVISKHKHNV
+2636 EEDLIVISKQLKHKHNV

-2728 LTNIKH
+2728 LTNIKY

-2740 IEKLHVN
+2740 IEKLHAN

-2767 GESGQRPRPGPLS
+2767 GESEQRPRPGPIS
-2780 KRTTEEAQ
+2780 KRTTEEVQ
-2788 GGKRMG
+2788 GGKSMG
-2794 GVTTETEED
+2794 GVTAETEED
-2803 RDDVVDLLE
+2803 RDEVVDLLE

-2842 VINTISDVE
+2842 VINTISD
-2851 ESLLEEE
+2851 EEE
-2858 PVDIESVEDNAMN
+2858 LVDIESVEDNAMKI
-2871 NTTPQLK
+2871 TTPQLK
-2878 HWDLHNKYE
+2878 AKCTKEHWDLHNKYE

-2995 SVLPNKAISPNS
+2995 SVLPNKAISPSSN
-3007 TQQPKPKSL
+3007 QQTKPKSL
-3016 APGLKLKVVPTPVPR
+3016 APGLRLKVVPTPVPH

-3037 APQQPKTRPIISPP
+3037 APQQPKTSPIISPP
-3051 SRKPPPTCRSPGER
+3051 SRKPPSRCRSPGER
-3065 TRPNILSCRKP
+3065 TRPNILSRRKP
-3076 QPPLDSPPVHAGFL
+3076 QPPLDSPPVHARFL
-3090 PPQMLSIVGG
+3090 PPQMLSIVGE

-3127 IEMQQSLIPGVAS
+3127 IEMQRSLIPGVAS

-3166 HIANVISLVKAPPG
+3166 HSANVISLVKAPPG

-3201 GEVLG
+3201 GELG

-3217 IIDADRNSDEE
+3217 INDADRNSDEE
-3228 DEDGDVED
+3228 DEDNEEGDVED

-3254 TDNVSPSDLP
+3254 TDNISPSGLP

-3276 VGMDR
+3276 AGTDR
-3281 SSPPPPQAEKEIIR
+3281 SSPPPPPPPQAEKEIIR

-3329 PGMPVPQA
+3329 PGLPVPQA

-3346 NEKPSETGSAPAP
+3346 NEKPTETGFAPAP
-3359 IVNGHSPQGPACTAK
+3359 IVNGHCPQGPACTAK

-3390 MKVGVAKVLESNDKP
+3390 MKVGVAKVLESIDKP

>member
-1 MAANKKKKIMV
+1 MAANKKKRIMV

-21 MALHSI
+21 MALHST

-41 ASPIV
+41 ASAVV

-60 SAMGVALTFNS
+60 SAMGVALTLNS

-91 KVMLDSN
+91 KVMLESN

-133 FQKYTLL
+133 FQKYNLL
-140 MDINPMDNKRYKWTG
+140 MDINPVDNKRYKWTG

-206 NVILHPMHRYLP
+206 NIILHPMHRYLP

-226 MAMEDIQLNGHDVIT
+226 MATENIQLNGHDVIT

-271 SGPSWALKLKTSTSN
+271 SGPSWALKLKTSHSN

-326 VLPSADAQNVTPTG
+326 GLPSADAQNVTPTG

-353 GLSGLKALMAK
+353 GLSGLKALM
-364 RNSKDTS
+364 
-371 AVDQGLLNPN
+371 
-381 AQNVTL
+381 
-387 TFGDKSEVNSHRPSS
+387 
-402 MLKSSP
+402 
-408 SNEMKKDPSKSP
+408 
-420 NELKSAK
+420 
-427 SLNNLKSLMGKRTSK
+427 
-442 DTSAAGQGL
+442 
-451 FTSDT
+451 
-456 QNVMLAES
+456 
-464 DKSGVKISPSNES
+464 
-477 KKDHT
+477 
-482 RSNNELKSVKSLN
+482 
-495 NLKSLMAKHNSKD
+495 
-508 TSPLDQRVLS
+508 
-518 ADTQNVSLADSGKSW
+518 
-533 VNAIGPSSCTPK
+533 
-545 LISSPSNELKKVETT
+545 
-560 SQKEFNPLRSNL
+560 
-572 RSLMA
+572 
-577 KRNFKD
+577 
-583 TSAVDQG
+583 
-590 LQNVTLG
+590 
-597 ESDKSSVN
+597 
-605 DHAPSSCKK
+605 
-614 SSPSKMKNDETISPK
+614 
-629 VRKPVKNTRKSLRG
+629 
-643 KRNFP
+643 
-648 KTSVADQVLASSDA
+648 
-662 QTATVADSEKSV
+662 
-674 CKKESTDQSS
+674 
-684 CTIGPPQSNFTEL
+684 
-697 IRECHLKI
+697 
-705 RRCNVEITNT
+705 
-715 ACNVEQTDTKGMVA
+715 
-729 KNKVVEVAV
+729 
-738 NYNFSQIPDVL
+738 IPDVL
-749 SKTITNVGTQD
+749 SKTIKNVGTQD

-783 NDHSAD
+783 PVSINDHSAD
-789 EVESSRKAS
+789 EVESSQKAS
-798 QSSVSSEAKRTGSDQ
+798 QSSSMSSEAKRTGSDE

-832 LALYLQQLKSKSR
+832 LALYLQRLKSKSR
-845 PFRTKPKSPLSS
+845 PFRTKPKSPLPS

-866 TTDPTGPVTD
+866 TTDPTGPATD

-886 YAVVPA
+886 YAVLPA

-920 TDFLD
+920 TDFLVPATD

-931 DPVSLTTDQ
+931 DPVLLTTDQ

-957 PPLMSPFPDLLLPAS
+957 PPLMSPFPDPLLPAP

-983 PARELPSPV
+983 PAQELPSPV

-1003 SLTSDHPSNAPVL
+1003 SLTSDHPSNAPAL

-1066 VPAPSLPVPASSFP
+1066 VPATSLPVPALSFP
-1080 VLEQLPAP
+1080 ALEQLPAP

-1145 GLDPGLSSPPLD
+1145 ALDPGLSSPPLD
-1157 PASSFQVN
+1157 P
-1165 YEPLTRPSTPSPL
+1165 
-1178 PFQLSPFSSLGPDPL
+1178 LSPFSSLGPDPL

-1280 GGPTDVTMQPNLE
+1280 GGPTDVAMQPNLE
-1293 EVEEQLFVSFTSKEA
+1293 EVEEQLFVSFTSKVMHR
-1308 LEVHLGEPAFHETTT
+1308 LL
-1323 AQPEKTPEAKENVG
+1323 NVLPSVSIFG
-1337 GPETTEERIA
+1337 SESTEERIA

-1354 DDLKVMKHRQV
+1354 DDLRVMKHRQV

-1386 DLQYLGVRLPLPPP
+1386 DLQYLGVHLPLPPP

-1405 PSTAGL
+1405 
-1411 ASPSG
+1411 PSG

-1443 DSSASSKPDVCSPI
+1443 DSAASSN
-1457 GFKDGPSSDVV
+1457 SDVV

-1481 EYLANEGKLIDER
+1481 EYLASEGKLIDER

-1541 KKNRLP
+1541 QKNRLP

-1566 RSKQSRTKPT
+1566 RSK
-1576 SAPTALQIAPPP
+1576 
-1588 LMDHAAP
+1588 
-1595 AITHNDT
+1595 
-1602 IKTVKRT
+1602 
-1609 KRKPRVKTPPPVQ
+1609 
-1622 DSVVSRPEVEEPPP
+1622 PEVEEPPP
-1636 SDLAPVEGDSEPE
+1636 PDLAPVEGDSDPE

-1660 GLTKALLRQRDLEDG
+1660 GLTKAFLRQRDLEDG
-1675 VVWEGKHR
+1675 VIWEGKHR

-1692 VALTSLFTSTGFV
+1692 VALTSLFTST
-1705 CENPTAPIKI
+1705 NPTAPIKI

-1759 QKVVVLKNLKGPD
+1759 QKVVVLKNLKGTD

-1779 PSKKSKKRKRMRM
+1779 PSRKSKKRKRMRM

-1805 ARRVRTLWKQT
+1805 ARRVKTLWKQT

-1829 PVYLPWLPLQEASS
+1829 PVCLPWLPLQEESS
-1843 AVVREEDGTMTCAR
+1843 AVVRL
-1857 VRAIQSKSTN
+1857 
-1867 RPEDIDNHCKPI
+1867 
-1879 DSAPVSPSRK
+1879 SPSRK
-1889 SEKSHGPQYTEPS
+1889 SEKSSSHGPQYTEPS

-1943 YLIKPMSQTLRNN
+1943 YLIKPMSQTLRND

-1978 EANSEEEWMREE
+1978 EANSEAEWMREE
-1990 DEETMEEEEGKM
+1990 DEETMEEEEGEM
-2002 EALRGE
+2002 EDSEENTHGPLVLTLSPIMLR
-2008 DKEVEEGQCVEE
+2008 
-2020 KQREQEN
+2020 
-2027 NKAVGKKRGLK
+2027 
-2038 WKGLPFL
+2038 F
-2045 IGISPAGLLTANLK
+2045 
-2059 QKEISDKELVTVNGR
+2059 
-2074 SYPHAK
+2074 
-2080 LQLGMMGAMH
+2080 
-2090 PANRLAAY
+2090 
-2098 LTGKLRRPTCPE
+2098 
-2110 PSMASSVSSQHA
+2110 
-2122 PSETAEDARSS
+2122 
-2133 TGQPAQLTAT
+2133 
-2143 PTPSLTM
+2143 
-2150 VTTTTSVPSVPAVS
+2150 
-2164 AGPKSIVTN
+2164 
-2173 LPSAGKV
+2173 
-2180 FTQFVVNQ
+2180 
-2188 ISSSQQRL
+2188 
-2196 LLTSDPPQSLSN
+2196 
-2208 IQQLSSLVEVASGD
+2208 SGD
-2222 VSLPKTSPSSGVV
+2222 ASLPKTSPSSGVV

-2246 GTSNSVKMA
+2246 GTSNSVRMA

-2317 RNKGGLISLTT
+2317 RNKGECLTVDDIN
-2328 PACLASGSTATL
+2328 AKALL
-2340 NSSPSTSLTTLQNTI
+2340 LFSPSGNTGLLSL
-2355 PLLPFTVPKT
+2355 
-2365 PGSPTVPK
+2365 
-2373 TTPPEVT
+2373 
-2380 SSIPGSKSFNIS
+2380 
-2392 NVNLSPTETNSGT
+2392 
-2405 YTLKIVP
+2405 
-2412 QTGNK
+2412 
-2417 EPIIIKCPKVPAQP
+2417 
-2431 AQGSS
+2431 
-2436 KVMPIVGGFT
+2436 
-2446 VLQPS
+2446 
-2451 PKTTV
+2451 
-2456 ITVKFPTKT
+2456 
-2465 VMETGVKAATTTTVD
+2465 
-2480 SNVDCKVTPEL
+2480 
-2491 YSWMLPCQKST
+2491 ST
-2502 KPPVSHKFKFIKADT
+2502 
-2517 ISTTD
+2517 
-2522 SNTDPKIQPEV
+2522 
-2533 GRVPPKILRPPITP
+2533 
-2547 VPKTDATSTPI
+2547 
-2558 SSADSNVDPKLL
+2558 
-2570 PRMTCVNQP
+2570 
-2579 YQTWTGRPKM
+2579 
-2589 KRRRRRKEVE
+2589 
-2599 VVDLVEDEDDSDDTD
+2599 
-2614 EGTDEETDNSSDE
+2614 
-2627 TDSVNSCVN
+2627 
-2636 KEDLIVISKHKHNV
+2636 
-2650 LERHRRSELQGRF
+2650 
-2663 QQLRETLEL
+2663 
-2672 DEKAAKIKIL
+2672 
-2682 NDAKEEIQVLTK
+2682 
-2694 KSTNVE
+2694 
-2700 KLRSS
+2700 
-2705 LTLER
+2705 
-2710 AVHVKK
+2710 
-2716 MSQLTG
+2716 
-2722 ESEEQI
+2722 
-2728 LTNIKH
+2728 
-2734 IGSQQK
+2734 
-2740 IEKLHVN
+2740 
-2747 WKKEGKVSSAL
+2747 
-2758 SSSSVVSTC
+2758 
-2767 GESGQRPRPGPLS
+2767 
-2780 KRTTEEAQ
+2780 
-2788 GGKRMG
+2788 
-2794 GVTTETEED
+2794 
-2803 RDDVVDLLE
+2803 
-2812 DTEDEKTDNS
+2812 
-2822 SDETEDSD
+2822 
-2830 VDDDKNYNAKGH
+2830 
-2842 VINTISDVE
+2842 
-2851 ESLLEEE
+2851 
-2858 PVDIESVEDNAMN
+2858 
-2871 NTTPQLK
+2871 
-2878 HWDLHNKYE
+2878 
-2887 RQRCAEFRKSF
+2887 
-2898 KALIETLDLGNP
+2898 
-2910 APTNVF
+2910 
-2916 ILGQARKQVIDL
+2916 
-2928 RDKCERL
+2928 
-2935 EKLKSALT
+2935 
-2943 EERAAYIKKIS
+2943 
-2954 QKSGKTEEL
+2954 GKTEEL

-2981 FKGKRRGASSAPSS
+2981 LKGKRRGASSAPSS
-2995 SVLPNKAISPNS
+2995 SVLPNKAISPSS
-3007 TQQPKPKSL
+3007 TEQTKPKSL
-3016 APGLKLKVVPTPVPR
+3016 APGLKLKVVPTPVPH
-3031 SIPPQP
+3031 SIPPRP
-3037 APQQPKTRPIISPP
+3037 APQQPKTSPIISPP
-3051 SRKPPPTCRSPGER
+3051 SRKPPSRCRSPGER
-3065 TRPNILSCRKP
+3065 TRPNILSRRKP
-3076 QPPLDSPPVHAGFL
+3076 QPPLG
-3090 PPQMLSIVGG
+3090 
-3100 VIPSQQGITKSPMQP
+3100 KSPVP
-3115 ASSLLPVGRVTG
+3115 LTLLLSSCTKWARLTVDLDTELPCEE
-3127 IEMQQSLIPGVAS
+3127 IKHCQSFGFFFCLPNRFPTCSCS
-3140 VTICIPSMSQPISL
+3140 VSPSS
-3154 TPPRNI
+3154 NA
-3160 LNRGVP
+3160 VY
-3166 HIANVISLVKAPPG
+3166 
-3180 VSGGTPRRPSP
+3180 SGGSDTIS
-3191 VKGKGSGLED
+3191 GSGLED

-3217 IIDADRNSDEE
+3217 INDADRNSDEE
-3228 DEDGDVED
+3228 DEDNEEGDVED

-3254 TDNVSPSDLP
+3254 TDNISPSGLP

-3276 VGMDR
+3276 AGTDR
-3281 SSPPPPQAEKEIIR
+3281 SSPPPPPQAEKEIIR

-3329 PGMPVPQA
+3329 PGLPVPQA

-3346 NEKPSETGSAPAP
+3346 NEKPTETGFAPAP
-3359 IVNGHSPQGPACTAK
+3359 IVNGHCPQGPACTAK

-3390 MKVGVAKVLESNDKP
+3390 MKVGVAKVLESIDKP

-3419 MPRLAPLGLKNNPQT
+3419 MPRLAPLGLKNNPQTSHVFVFKLVDSAISATPVGDKCIKSSTRPCNLHRQTLAVEWP

>member
-12 LNEEGAAAP
+12 LNEEGAAVP
-21 MALHSI
+21 MALHST

-41 ASPIV
+41 ASGVV

-60 SAMGVALTFNS
+60 SAMGVALTMNS

-109 EMILTK
+109 EMIVTK

-133 FQKYTLL
+133 FQKYNLL
-140 MDINPMDNKRYKWTG
+140 MDINPADNKRYKWTG
-155 QNWQMSG
+155 QNWKMSG

-226 MAMEDIQLNGHDVIT
+226 MPTEDIQLNGHDVIT

-251 VTAYQNLRM
+251 VTAYQNIRM

-271 SGPSWALKLKTSTSN
+271 SGPSWALKLKTSPSN
-286 DSKKNETSSPN
+286 DSKKNETSSPS
-297 ELKPVKGLNGLKSLM
+297 ELKPLKGLNGLKSLM

-326 VLPSADAQNVTPTG
+326 GLPSADAQNVTPAG

-371 AVDQGLLNPN
+371 AVDQGLLIPN

-420 NELKSAK
+420 NELKSVK
-427 SLNNLKSLMGKRTSK
+427 SLNNLKYLMEKRTSK
-442 DTSAAGQGL
+442 DTFAAAQGL
-451 FTSDT
+451 FSSDT

-464 DKSGVKISPSNES
+464 DKSSVKISHSNES

-482 RSNNELKSVKSLN
+482 RSNNELKPVKSLN

-518 ADTQNVSLADSGKSW
+518 ADTQNVSLADNDKSC
-533 VNAIGPSSCTPK
+533 VNSIGPSYCTPK

-590 LQNVTLG
+590 LLSSHAQNVTLG
-597 ESDKSSVN
+597 ESEKSSVN

-614 SSPSKMKNDETISPK
+614 SSPSKMKKDETISPK
-629 VRKPVKNTRKSLRG
+629 LRKPVKNTRKSLRG
-643 KRNFP
+643 KRNFL
-648 KTSVADQVLASSDA
+648 KTSVADQGLTTSDA

-729 KNKVVEVAV
+729 KGKVVEVAV

-749 SKTITNVGTQD
+749 SKTITKVGPQD
-760 NGNTIDSEKDHL
+760 DGNTIDSEKDHL
-772 SSSQS
+772 CSSQS

-783 NDHSAD
+783 PVSINDHSAD
-789 EVESSRKAS
+789 EVESSQKAS
-798 QSSVSSEAKRTGSDQ
+798 QSSSVSSEAKRTGSDE

-845 PFRTKPKSPLSS
+845 PFRTKPKSPLPS
-857 TSSPSSAVL
+857 TSSPSSTVL
-866 TTDPTGPVTD
+866 TTDPTGPATD

-886 YAVVPA
+886 YAVLPA

-909 AGVPTNISVPN
+909 AGVPTDMSVPN
-920 TDFLD
+920 TDFLVPATD
-925 SLLPEP
+925 SLLPEA
-931 DPVSLTTDQ
+931 DPVSLTADQ

-946 PTLSITLSSPT
+946 PTLSITLLSPT
-957 PPLMSPFPDLLLPAS
+957 PPLMSPFPDPLLPAP

-983 PARELPSPV
+983 HAQELPSPV
-992 PVTLNLAADLS
+992 PVTLNLPADLS
-1003 SLTSDHPSNAPVL
+1003 LLTSDHPSNAPAL

-1066 VPAPSLPVPASSFP
+1066 VPAPSVPVPTSSFP
-1080 VLEQLPAP
+1080 ALEQLPSP

-1130 FEAAS
+1130 FEAVS

-1145 GLDPGLSSPPLD
+1145 ALDPGLSSPPLD

-1214 TEDFPSSEAAPVP
+1214 TEDFPSSEAAPVL
-1227 CPHVPTLITPSV
+1227 CPHVPILITPSV

-1267 GVKSAKGDPLPVI
+1267 GVKSAKSDPLPVI

-1308 LEVHLGEPAFHETTT
+1308 LEVHLGEPAFRETTT

-1337 GPETTEERIA
+1337 GSETTEERIA

-1400 MLCPG
+1400 MLCLG

-1443 DSSASSKPDVCSPI
+1443 DSSASAKPDVCSPI

-1576 SAPTALQIAPPP
+1576 SAPTPLQIAPPP

-1595 AITHNDT
+1595 AIAHDDT

-1609 KRKPRVKTPPPVQ
+1609 KRKPRVKTPPPAQ
-1622 DSVVSRPEVEEPPP
+1622 NSVVSRPEVEEPPP
-1636 SDLAPVEGDSEPE
+1636 PDLAPVEGDSEPE

-1660 GLTKALLRQRDLEDG
+1660 GLTKAFLRQRELEDG
-1675 VVWEGKHR
+1675 VVWEGKHQ

-1705 CENPTAPIKI
+1705 CENPAAPIKI

-1805 ARRVRTLWKQT
+1805 ARRVRTLWKHN

-1821 PEPLLAPT
+1821 PEPLFAPT
-1829 PVYLPWLPLQEASS
+1829 PVCLPWLPLQEESPV
-1843 AVVREEDGTMTCAR
+1843 VVRAEEGTMTCAR
-1857 VRAIQSKSTN
+1857 VRVFQSKSTN

-1879 DSAPVSPSRK
+1879 DSSPVSPSRK
-1889 SEKSHGPQYTEPS
+1889 SEKSPSHSSQYTEPC
-1902 KRLEIMS
+1902 KRLEIVS

-1943 YLIKPMSQTLRNN
+1943 YLIKPVSQNLRND

-1990 DEETMEEEEGKM
+1990 EKEMMEEEEGEM
-2002 EALRGE
+2002 EELRGE
-2008 DKEVEEGQCVEE
+2008 DKEVEEGQCTEE

-2027 NKAVGKKRGLK
+2027 KAVGKKKGLK

-2059 QKEISDKELVTVNGR
+2059 QIEISDKELVTVNGR
-2074 SYPHAK
+2074 SYPNAK

-2098 LTGKLRRPTCPE
+2098 LMGKLRRPTGPE
-2110 PSMASSVSSQHA
+2110 PSMASSVSSQLITP
-2122 PSETAEDARSS
+2122 PSETPEDARSS

-2143 PTPSLTM
+2143 PTTSLTM
-2150 VTTTTSVPSVPAVS
+2150 VTTTSVPSVVS
-2164 AGPKSIVTN
+2164 VAAGPKSI
-2173 LPSAGKV
+2173 
-2180 FTQFVVNQ
+2180 
-2188 ISSSQQRL
+2188 
-2196 LLTSDPPQSLSN
+2196 
-2208 IQQLSSLVEVASGD
+2208 GD

-2235 TSPPVL
+2235 TSPPML

-2246 GTSNSVKMA
+2246 GTSNAVRMA

-2340 NSSPSTSLTTLQNTI
+2340 NSSPSTTSLTTWQNTI
-2355 PLLPFTVPKT
+2355 TTVPLVPFTVPKT
-2365 PGSPTVPK
+2365 PGSTTTPK

-2380 SSIPGSKSFNIS
+2380 SSIPGSKSFNTS
-2392 NVNLSPTETNSGT
+2392 KVNLSPAETTSGT

-2465 VMETGVKAATTTTVD
+2465 VMETGVQAATTTTVD
-2480 SNVDCKVTPEL
+2480 SNVDCKVTSEL
-2491 YSWMLPCQKST
+2491 YNWMLPCQKST
-2502 KPPVSHKFKFIKADT
+2502 KPPVSHKFKCIKADT

-2522 SNTDPKIQPEV
+2522 SSTDPKIQPEV
-2533 GRVPPKILRPPITP
+2533 GRVPPKILRPPITL

-2558 SSADSNVDPKLL
+2558 SSADSNVDPKLF
-2570 PRMTCVNQP
+2570 PRMACVNQP
-2579 YQTWTGRPKM
+2579 YQTWTGRPK
-2589 KRRRRRKEVE
+2589 KRRKEVE
-2599 VVDLVEDEDDSDDTD
+2599 FVDPVEDEDDSDDMD

-2627 TDSVNSCVN
+2627 TDCVNSCVN
-2636 KEDLIVISKHKHNV
+2636 EEDLIVISKQLKHKHNV

-2705 LTLER
+2705 LTMER

-2728 LTNIKH
+2728 LTNIKY

-2740 IEKLHVN
+2740 IEKLHIN
-2747 WKKEGKVSSAL
+2747 WKKEGKVSSAV

-2767 GESGQRPRPGPLS
+2767 GESEQRPRPGPLS

-2788 GGKRMG
+2788 GGKSMG
-2794 GVTTETEED
+2794 GVTAETEED
-2803 RDDVVDLLE
+2803 RDEVVDLLE

-2830 VDDDKNYNAKGH
+2830 VDDDKNYSAKGH

-2851 ESLLEEE
+2851 ESLLEDE
-2858 PVDIESVEDNAMN
+2858 PVDIESVEDNAKK

-2878 HWDLHNKYE
+2878 EKRTKEHWDLHNKYE

-2910 APTNVF
+2910 TPTNVF

-2981 FKGKRRGASSAPSS
+2981 FKGKLRAASSAPSS
-2995 SVLPNKAISPNS
+2995 SFLPNKAISPSS

-3016 APGLKLKVVPTPVPR
+3016 APGLKLKVVPTPVPH

-3037 APQQPKTRPIISPP
+3037 APKQPKTSPIISPP
-3051 SRKPPPTCRSPGER
+3051 SRKPLSTCRSPGER
-3065 TRPNILSCRKP
+3065 TRPNILSRRKP
-3076 QPPLDSPPVHAGFL
+3076 QPPLDSPPVHARFL

-3160 LNRGVP
+3160 LNRGGP
-3166 HIANVISLVKAPPG
+3166 HIANVISLVKAPPC
-3180 VSGGTPRRPSP
+3180 VAGGAPRRPSP
-3191 VKGKGSGLED
+3191 VKGSGLED

-3217 IIDADRNSDEE
+3217 INDADRNSDEE
-3228 DEDGDVED
+3228 DEDNEEGDVED

-3254 TDNVSPSDLP
+3254 TDNISPSGLP

-3276 VGMDR
+3276 VGTDR

-3329 PGMPVPQA
+3329 PGLPVPQA

-3346 NEKPSETGSAPAP
+3346 NEKPSDTGSAPAP
-3359 IVNGHSPQGPACTAK
+3359 IVNGHSPQGPTCTAK

-3390 MKVGVAKVLESNDKP
+3390 MKVGVAKVLETNDMP

-3419 MPRLAPLGLKNNPQT
+3419 MPRLAPLGLKSNPQT

>member
-1 MAANKKKKIMV
+1 MATNKKKRIMV

-21 MALHSI
+21 MALHST

-41 ASPIV
+41 ASAVV
-46 ANEEANIAATSTPG
+46 ANEESNIAATSTPG
-60 SAMGVALTFNS
+60 SAMSVALTLNS
-71 TVISNNQPENLP
+71 AVISNNQPENLP

-133 FQKYTLL
+133 FQKYNLL

-155 QNWQMSG
+155 QNWQTSG

-226 MAMEDIQLNGHDVIT
+226 MSTEDIQLNGRDVIT

-271 SGPSWALKLKTSTSN
+271 SGPSWALKLKTSPSN

-326 VLPSADAQNVTPTG
+326 GLPSADAQNVMLAD
-340 SETRSPSELKPVK
+340 SETRSPSALKPVK
-353 GLSGLKALMAK
+353 GLSGLKALM
-364 RNSKDTS
+364 
-371 AVDQGLLNPN
+371 
-381 AQNVTL
+381 
-387 TFGDKSEVNSHRPSS
+387 
-402 MLKSSP
+402 
-408 SNEMKKDPSKSP
+408 
-420 NELKSAK
+420 
-427 SLNNLKSLMGKRTSK
+427 
-442 DTSAAGQGL
+442 
-451 FTSDT
+451 
-456 QNVMLAES
+456 
-464 DKSGVKISPSNES
+464 
-477 KKDHT
+477 
-482 RSNNELKSVKSLN
+482 
-495 NLKSLMAKHNSKD
+495 
-508 TSPLDQRVLS
+508 
-518 ADTQNVSLADSGKSW
+518 
-533 VNAIGPSSCTPK
+533 
-545 LISSPSNELKKVETT
+545 
-560 SQKEFNPLRSNL
+560 
-572 RSLMA
+572 
-577 KRNFKD
+577 
-583 TSAVDQG
+583 
-590 LQNVTLG
+590 
-597 ESDKSSVN
+597 
-605 DHAPSSCKK
+605 
-614 SSPSKMKNDETISPK
+614 
-629 VRKPVKNTRKSLRG
+629 
-643 KRNFP
+643 
-648 KTSVADQVLASSDA
+648 
-662 QTATVADSEKSV
+662 
-674 CKKESTDQSS
+674 
-684 CTIGPPQSNFTEL
+684 
-697 IRECHLKI
+697 
-705 RRCNVEITNT
+705 
-715 ACNVEQTDTKGMVA
+715 GMVA
-729 KNKVVEVAV
+729 KGKVVEVAV
-738 NYNFSQIPDVL
+738 NYNLSQIPDTL
-749 SKTITNVGTQD
+749 SKTLKNVGTQD
-760 NGNTIDSEKDHL
+760 NGNTIDSEKDLL

-783 NDHSAD
+783 PVSINDHSAD
-789 EVESSRKAS
+789 EVESSQKAS
-798 QSSVSSEAKRTGSDQ
+798 QSSSVSSEAKRTGSDEQ
-813 QQQGK
+813 QLGK
-818 AKPHKRPEPVPLPL
+818 AKPHKRPDPVPLPL
-832 LALYLQQLKSKSR
+832 LALYLQRLKSKSR
-845 PFRTKPKSPLSS
+845 PVRTKPKSPLPS
-857 TSSPSSAVL
+857 TSSPSSAV
-866 TTDPTGPVTD
+866 PTTD

-886 YAVVPA
+886 YAVLPS

-899 TDPTGQTTDY
+899 TDTTGQTTDY

-920 TDFLD
+920 TAFLVPATD

-931 DPVSLTTDQ
+931 DPVLLTTDQ
-940 SLLVAE
+940 SLLVPE

-957 PPLMSPFPDLLLPAS
+957 PPLMLPFPDPLLPAP
-972 DSLIPAPALSS
+972 DSLIPAAALSS
-983 PARELPSPV
+983 PAQELPSPV
-992 PVTLNLAADLS
+992 PVTLNLAADLL
-1003 SLTSDHPSNAPVL
+1003 SLTSDHPSNAPAL
-1016 SSTASVATLK
+1016 SSTPSVATLK

-1059 SPVQLKL
+1059 SPDQLKL
-1066 VPAPSLPVPASSFP
+1066 VPAPSLLVPASSFP
-1080 VLEQLPAP
+1080 ALEQLPAP
-1088 NLFVLSSE
+1088 NLFVLSSD

-1111 FLTTPF
+1111 FLTTSF

-1135 FSSNSHPGSL
+1135 FSSTSHPGSL
-1145 GLDPGLSSPPLD
+1145 ALDPGLSSPPLD
-1157 PASSFQVN
+1157 P
-1165 YEPLTRPSTPSPL
+1165 
-1178 PFQLSPFSSLGPDPL
+1178 LSPFSSLGPDPL

-1214 TEDFPSSEAAPVP
+1214 TEDFPSSELAPVP

-1239 PVGSTLP
+1239 PVSSTLP
-1246 VGSSQPTQSIKPQ
+1246 VGSSQPTKSIKPQ
-1259 RSKKRSRT
+1259 RYKKRSRT

-1280 GGPTDVTMQPNLE
+1280 GGPTDVAMQPNLE

-1308 LEVHLGEPAFHETTT
+1308 LEVHLGEPAFRETTT
-1323 AQPEKTPEAKENVG
+1323 AQPEKTPEAKENG
-1337 GPETTEERIA
+1337 TENNNLIHLVPKIA
-1347 AFEKVLL
+1347 GFEKVLL

-1405 PSTAGL
+1405 PS
-1411 ASPSG
+1411 G

-1443 DSSASSKPDVCSPI
+1443 DSSASSN
-1457 GFKDGPSSDVV
+1457 SDVV

-1494 AASFTQTTVVTP
+1494 AASFIQTTVVTP

-1566 RSKQSRTKPT
+1566 RSK
-1576 SAPTALQIAPPP
+1576 
-1588 LMDHAAP
+1588 
-1595 AITHNDT
+1595 
-1602 IKTVKRT
+1602 
-1609 KRKPRVKTPPPVQ
+1609 
-1622 DSVVSRPEVEEPPP
+1622 PEVEEPPP
-1636 SDLAPVEGDSEPE
+1636 PDLAPVEGDSEPE

-1692 VALTSLFTSTGFV
+1692 VALTSLFTST
-1705 CENPTAPIKI
+1705 NPTAPIKI
-1715 VKRSAPPCLNAF
+1715 VKRRAPPCLNAF

-1829 PVYLPWLPLQEASS
+1829 PVYLPWLPLQEESS
-1843 AVVREEDGTMTCAR
+1843 AVVRLRR
-1857 VRAIQSKSTN
+1857 V
-1867 RPEDIDNHCKPI
+1867 
-1879 DSAPVSPSRK
+1879 PSRK
-1889 SEKSHGPQYTEPS
+1889 SEKSSSHGPQYTEPS

-1943 YLIKPMSQTLRNN
+1943 YLIKPMSQTLRND
-1956 GESCSVHYKVH
+1956 GESCSIHYKVH
-1967 ISQVSRPDGVE
+1967 ISQ
-1978 EANSEEEWMREE
+1978 
-1990 DEETMEEEEGKM
+1990 
-2002 EALRGE
+2002 
-2008 DKEVEEGQCVEE
+2008 EVEEGQSVEK

-2027 NKAVGKKRGLK
+2027 KPVGNKKGLK

-2045 IGISPAGLLTANLK
+2045 TGISPAGLLTANLK
-2059 QKEISDKELVTVNGR
+2059 QTDISDKELVNGR

-2098 LTGKLRRPTCPE
+2098 LTGKLRRPTGPE
-2110 PSMASSVSSQHA
+2110 TSMATSVSSQHP
-2122 PSETAEDARSS
+2122 PSESPEDTRSS

-2143 PTPSLTM
+2143 PTTSLTI
-2150 VTTTTSVPSVPAVS
+2150 VTTS
-2164 AGPKSIVTN
+2164 
-2173 LPSAGKV
+2173 
-2180 FTQFVVNQ
+2180 
-2188 ISSSQQRL
+2188 
-2196 LLTSDPPQSLSN
+2196 
-2208 IQQLSSLVEVASGD
+2208 
-2222 VSLPKTSPSSGVV
+2222 TSPSSGVV
-2235 TSPPVL
+2235 TSPPML
-2241 VLPDP
+2241 VLPDT
-2246 GTSNSVKMA
+2246 GTSNAVRRS

-2317 RNKGGLISLTT
+2317 RNKGECLTVD
-2328 PACLASGSTATL
+2328 AINAKALL
-2340 NSSPSTSLTTLQNTI
+2340 LFSPS
-2355 PLLPFTVPKT
+2355 
-2365 PGSPTVPK
+2365 
-2373 TTPPEVT
+2373 
-2380 SSIPGSKSFNIS
+2380 
-2392 NVNLSPTETNSGT
+2392 
-2405 YTLKIVP
+2405 
-2412 QTGNK
+2412 
-2417 EPIIIKCPKVPAQP
+2417 
-2431 AQGSS
+2431 
-2436 KVMPIVGGFT
+2436 
-2446 VLQPS
+2446 
-2451 PKTTV
+2451 
-2456 ITVKFPTKT
+2456 
-2465 VMETGVKAATTTTVD
+2465 
-2480 SNVDCKVTPEL
+2480 
-2491 YSWMLPCQKST
+2491 
-2502 KPPVSHKFKFIKADT
+2502 
-2517 ISTTD
+2517 
-2522 SNTDPKIQPEV
+2522 SNT
-2533 GRVPPKILRPPITP
+2533 GLLSL
-2547 VPKTDATSTPI
+2547 ST
-2558 SSADSNVDPKLL
+2558 
-2570 PRMTCVNQP
+2570 
-2579 YQTWTGRPKM
+2579 
-2589 KRRRRRKEVE
+2589 
-2599 VVDLVEDEDDSDDTD
+2599 
-2614 EGTDEETDNSSDE
+2614 
-2627 TDSVNSCVN
+2627 
-2636 KEDLIVISKHKHNV
+2636 
-2650 LERHRRSELQGRF
+2650 
-2663 QQLRETLEL
+2663 
-2672 DEKAAKIKIL
+2672 
-2682 NDAKEEIQVLTK
+2682 
-2694 KSTNVE
+2694 
-2700 KLRSS
+2700 
-2705 LTLER
+2705 
-2710 AVHVKK
+2710 
-2716 MSQLTG
+2716 
-2722 ESEEQI
+2722 
-2728 LTNIKH
+2728 
-2734 IGSQQK
+2734 
-2740 IEKLHVN
+2740 
-2747 WKKEGKVSSAL
+2747 
-2758 SSSSVVSTC
+2758 
-2767 GESGQRPRPGPLS
+2767 
-2780 KRTTEEAQ
+2780 
-2788 GGKRMG
+2788 
-2794 GVTTETEED
+2794 
-2803 RDDVVDLLE
+2803 
-2812 DTEDEKTDNS
+2812 
-2822 SDETEDSD
+2822 
-2830 VDDDKNYNAKGH
+2830 
-2842 VINTISDVE
+2842 
-2851 ESLLEEE
+2851 
-2858 PVDIESVEDNAMN
+2858 
-2871 NTTPQLK
+2871 
-2878 HWDLHNKYE
+2878 
-2887 RQRCAEFRKSF
+2887 
-2898 KALIETLDLGNP
+2898 
-2910 APTNVF
+2910 
-2916 ILGQARKQVIDL
+2916 
-2928 RDKCERL
+2928 
-2935 EKLKSALT
+2935 
-2943 EERAAYIKKIS
+2943 
-2954 QKSGKTEEL
+2954 GKTEEL

-2995 SVLPNKAISPNS
+2995 SVLPNKAISPSS
-3007 TQQPKPKSL
+3007 TLQPKPKSL

-3037 APQQPKTRPIISPP
+3037 APQQPKTSPIISPP
-3051 SRKPPPTCRSPGER
+3051 SRKPPSTCRSPGER
-3065 TRPNILSCRKP
+3065 TRPNILSRRKP
-3076 QPPLDSPPVHAGFL
+3076 QPPLGKSPLPLTLLLSSSTKWARLTADLETELPCDEIKHCQSFGFVFL
-3090 PPQMLSIVGG
+3090 PPQQIPHLFMLGF
-3100 VIPSQQGITKSPMQP
+3100 
-3115 ASSLLPVGRVTG
+3115 SLLKCC
-3127 IEMQQSLIPGVAS
+3127 LY
-3140 VTICIPSMSQPISL
+3140 
-3154 TPPRNI
+3154 
-3160 LNRGVP
+3160 
-3166 HIANVISLVKAPPG
+3166 
-3180 VSGGTPRRPSP
+3180 
-3191 VKGKGSGLED
+3191 GLED
-3201 GEVLG
+3201 REVLE
-3206 KQLDHSGDGVK
+3206 KQLDHSGDCVK
-3217 IIDADRNSDEE
+3217 INDADRNSDEE
-3228 DEDGDVED
+3228 DEDNEEGDVED

-3254 TDNVSPSDLP
+3254 TDNISPSGLP
-3264 VVTHKPATEPGE
+3264 VVTHKPPTEPGE
-3276 VGMDR
+3276 VGTDR
-3281 SSPPPPQAEKEIIR
+3281 SSPPPPPQAEKEIIR

-3329 PGMPVPQA
+3329 PGLPVPQA

-3390 MKVGVAKVLESNDKP
+3390 MKVGVAKVQESNDKQ

>member
-21 MALHSI
+21 MALHST

-41 ASPIV
+41 ASGVV

-60 SAMGVALTFNS
+60 SAMGVALTMNS

-109 EMILTK
+109 EMIVTK

-133 FQKYTLL
+133 FQKYNLL
-140 MDINPMDNKRYKWTG
+140 MDINPADNKRYKWTG
-155 QNWQMSG
+155 QNWKMSG

-226 MAMEDIQLNGHDVIT
+226 MPTEDIQLSGHDVIT

-271 SGPSWALKLKTSTSN
+271 SGPSWALKLKTSPSN

-297 ELKPVKGLNGLKSLM
+297 ELKPLKGLNGLKSLM

-326 VLPSADAQNVTPTG
+326 GLPSADAQNVKPAS

-371 AVDQGLLNPN
+371 AVDQGLLIPN
-381 AQNVTL
+381 AQNVIL

-420 NELKSAK
+420 NELKSVK
-427 SLNNLKSLMGKRTSK
+427 SLNNLKYLMGKHTSK
-442 DTSAAGQGL
+442 DTFAAGQGL
-451 FTSDT
+451 FSSDT

-464 DKSGVKISPSNES
+464 DKSRVKISPSNES

-482 RSNNELKSVKSLN
+482 RSNNELKPVKSLN

-508 TSPLDQRVLS
+508 TSSLDQSVLS
-518 ADTQNVSLADSGKSW
+518 ADTQNVSLADNDKSW
-533 VNAIGPSSCTPK
+533 VNSIGPSYCTPK

-560 SQKEFNPLRSNL
+560 SQKEFNPLRNNL

-590 LQNVTLG
+590 LLSSHAQNVTLG

-614 SSPSKMKNDETISPK
+614 SSPSKMKKDETISPK

-643 KRNFP
+643 KRNFL
-648 KTSVADQVLASSDA
+648 KTSVADQGLTTPDA

-705 RRCNVEITNT
+705 RRCNVEIPNT

-729 KNKVVEVAV
+729 KGKVVEVAV

-749 SKTITNVGTQD
+749 SKTFTKVGPQD

-772 SSSQS
+772 CSSQS

-783 NDHSAD
+783 PVSINDHSAD
-789 EVESSRKAS
+789 EVESSQKAS
-798 QSSVSSEAKRTGSDQ
+798 QSSSGSSEAKRTGSDE

-832 LALYLQQLKSKSR
+832 LALYLQQLKLKSR
-845 PFRTKPKSPLSS
+845 PFRTKPKSPLPS
-857 TSSPSSAVL
+857 TSSPFSAVL
-866 TTDPTGPVTD
+866 TTDPTGPATD

-886 YAVVPA
+886 YAVLPA

-899 TDPTGQTTDY
+899 TDPTGKTTDY
-909 AGVPTNISVPN
+909 AGVPTDISVPN
-920 TDFLD
+920 TDFLVPATD
-925 SLLPEP
+925 SLLPEA
-931 DPVSLTTDQ
+931 DPVSLTADQ
-940 SLLVAE
+940 SFLVAE

-957 PPLMSPFPDLLLPAS
+957 PPLMSPFPDPLLPAP

-983 PARELPSPV
+983 HAQELPSPV
-992 PVTLNLAADLS
+992 PVTLNLPADLS
-1003 SLTSDHPSNAPVL
+1003 SLTSDHPSNAPAL

-1051 PDLEPPLP
+1051 PDFELPLP

-1066 VPAPSLPVPASSFP
+1066 VPAPSVPVPTSSFP
-1080 VLEQLPAP
+1080 VLEQLPSP
-1088 NLFVLSSE
+1088 DLFVLSSE

-1130 FEAAS
+1130 FEAVS

-1145 GLDPGLSSPPLD
+1145 ALDPGLSSPPLD

-1214 TEDFPSSEAAPVP
+1214 TEDFPSSEAAPVL

-1239 PVGSTLP
+1239 PVGSTLL

-1267 GVKSAKGDPLPVI
+1267 GVKSAKSDPLPVI

-1308 LEVHLGEPAFHETTT
+1308 LEVHLGEPAFRETTT

-1337 GPETTEERIA
+1337 GSETTEERIA

-1400 MLCPG
+1400 MLCLG
-1405 PSTAGL
+1405 LSTAGL

-1443 DSSASSKPDVCSPI
+1443 DSSASAKPDVCSPI

-1527 KQAPAPSTTFVPPS
+1527 KQAPAPSTTFVPPIQ
-1541 KKNRLP
+1541 KKQTAP
-1547 LASKGPKKS
+1547 QEAEGQDSS
-1556 EKSEKRQQKQ
+1556 
-1566 RSKQSRTKPT
+1566 T
-1576 SAPTALQIAPPP
+1576 SAKLCCVEARGRRA
-1588 LMDHAAP
+1588 
-1595 AITHNDT
+1595 
-1602 IKTVKRT
+1602 
-1609 KRKPRVKTPPPVQ
+1609 TPPP
-1622 DSVVSRPEVEEPPP
+1622 
-1636 SDLAPVEGDSEPE
+1636 DLAPVEGDSEPE
-1649 SAAAETRVVVP
+1649 SAAAETKVVVP
-1660 GLTKALLRQRDLEDG
+1660 GLTKAFLRQRELEDG
-1675 VVWEGKHR
+1675 VVWEGKHQ

-1692 VALTSLFTSTGFV
+1692 VALISLFTSTGFV
-1705 CENPTAPIKI
+1705 CENPAAPIKI

-1792 AYTLREAETVSEP
+1792 AYTLREVETVSEP
-1805 ARRVRTLWKQT
+1805 ARRVRTLWKHN

-1821 PEPLLAPT
+1821 PEPLFAPT
-1829 PVYLPWLPLQEASS
+1829 PVCLPWLPLQEESP
-1843 AVVREEDGTMTCAR
+1843 AVVRAEEGTMTCAR
-1857 VRAIQSKSTN
+1857 VRVFQSKSTN

-1879 DSAPVSPSRK
+1879 DSSPVSPSRK
-1889 SEKSHGPQYTEPS
+1889 SEKSPSHGSQYTEPC
-1902 KRLEIMS
+1902 KRLEIVS

-1943 YLIKPMSQTLRNN
+1943 YLIKPVSQTLRND

-1967 ISQVSRPDGVE
+1967 ISRVSRPDGVE

-1990 DEETMEEEEGKM
+1990 DEEMMEEEEGEM
-2002 EALRGE
+2002 EELRGE
-2008 DKEVEEGQCVEE
+2008 DKEVEEGQCAEE

-2027 NKAVGKKRGLK
+2027 KAVGRKM
-2038 WKGLPFL
+2038 
-2045 IGISPAGLLTANLK
+2045 
-2059 QKEISDKELVTVNGR
+2059 VVNGR
-2074 SYPHAK
+2074 SYPNAK

-2098 LTGKLRRPTCPE
+2098 LMGKLRRPTGPE
-2110 PSMASSVSSQHA
+2110 PSMASSVSSQLITP
-2122 PSETAEDARSS
+2122 PSETPEDARSS

-2143 PTPSLTM
+2143 PTTSLTM
-2150 VTTTTSVPSVPAVS
+2150 VTTTSVPSIVS
-2164 AGPKSIVTN
+2164 VAAGPKSI
-2173 LPSAGKV
+2173 
-2180 FTQFVVNQ
+2180 
-2188 ISSSQQRL
+2188 
-2196 LLTSDPPQSLSN
+2196 
-2208 IQQLSSLVEVASGD
+2208 GD
-2222 VSLPKTSPSSGVV
+2222 VSLPKTSPSSGMV
-2235 TSPPVL
+2235 TSPPML

-2246 GTSNSVKMA
+2246 GTSNAVRMA

-2328 PACLASGSTATL
+2328 PVCLASGSTATL
-2340 NSSPSTSLTTLQNTI
+2340 NSSPSTTSLTTWQNTI
-2355 PLLPFTVPKT
+2355 TTVPMVPFTDPKT
-2365 PGSPTVPK
+2365 PGSTTTPK

-2380 SSIPGSKSFNIS
+2380 SSIPGSKSINTS
-2392 NVNLSPTETNSGT
+2392 KVNLSPTETNSGT

-2465 VMETGVKAATTTTVD
+2465 VMETGVQVATTTTTVD
-2480 SNVDCKVTPEL
+2480 SNADCKVTSEL
-2491 YSWMLPCQKST
+2491 YNWMLPCQKST
-2502 KPPVSHKFKFIKADT
+2502 KTPVSHKFKFIKVDT

-2522 SNTDPKIQPEV
+2522 SSTDPKIQPEV

-2570 PRMTCVNQP
+2570 PRMACVNQP
-2579 YQTWTGRPKM
+2579 YQTWTGRPK
-2589 KRRRRRKEVE
+2589 KRRKEV
-2599 VVDLVEDEDDSDDTD
+2599 VDPVEDEDYSDDMD
-2614 EGTDEETDNSSDE
+2614 EGTDEDTNNSSDE
-2627 TDSVNSCVN
+2627 TDCVNSCVN
-2636 KEDLIVISKHKHNV
+2636 EEDLIVISKQLKHKHNV

-2705 LTLER
+2705 LTMER

-2728 LTNIKH
+2728 LTNIKY

-2740 IEKLHVN
+2740 IEKLHIN
-2747 WKKEGKVSSAL
+2747 WKKEGKVSSAV

-2767 GESGQRPRPGPLS
+2767 GESEQRPRPGPLS

-2788 GGKRMG
+2788 GSKSMG
-2794 GVTTETEED
+2794 GVTAEMEED
-2803 RDDVVDLLE
+2803 RDEVLDLLE

-2851 ESLLEEE
+2851 ESLLEDE
-2858 PVDIESVEDNAMN
+2858 PVDIESVEDNAKK

-2878 HWDLHNKYE
+2878 EKRTKEHWDLHNKYE

-2910 APTNVF
+2910 TPTNVF

-2972 TKQKNMDVM
+2972 TKQKNMDVK
-2981 FKGKRRGASSAPSS
+2981 FKGKRRAASSAPSS
-2995 SVLPNKAISPNS
+2995 SVLPNKAISPSS

-3016 APGLKLKVVPTPVPR
+3016 APGLKLKVVPTPVPH

-3037 APQQPKTRPIISPP
+3037 TPKQPKTSPIISPP
-3051 SRKPPPTCRSPGER
+3051 SRKPLSTCRSPGER
-3065 TRPNILSCRKP
+3065 TRPNILSRRKP
-3076 QPPLDSPPVHAGFL
+3076 QPPLDSPPVHARFL

-3100 VIPSQQGITKSPMQP
+3100 VIPSQQAITKSPMQP

-3166 HIANVISLVKAPPG
+3166 HIGNVISLVKAPPR
-3180 VSGGTPRRPSP
+3180 VSGGAPRRPSP

-3217 IIDADRNSDEE
+3217 LNDADRNSDEE
-3228 DEDGDVED
+3228 DEDNEEGDVED

-3254 TDNVSPSDLP
+3254 TDNISPGGLP

-3276 VGMDR
+3276 VGTDR
-3281 SSPPPPQAEKEIIR
+3281 SSPPPPPQAEKEIIR

-3329 PGMPVPQA
+3329 PGLPVPQA

-3346 NEKPSETGSAPAP
+3346 NEKPSDTGSAPAL
-3359 IVNGHSPQGPACTAK
+3359 IVNGHSPQGPTCTAK

-3384 PPPLLQ
+3384 PPPLQQ
-3390 MKVGVAKVLESNDKP
+3390 MKVGVAKVLETNDMP

-3419 MPRLAPLGLKNNPQT
+3419 MPRLAPLGLKSNPQT